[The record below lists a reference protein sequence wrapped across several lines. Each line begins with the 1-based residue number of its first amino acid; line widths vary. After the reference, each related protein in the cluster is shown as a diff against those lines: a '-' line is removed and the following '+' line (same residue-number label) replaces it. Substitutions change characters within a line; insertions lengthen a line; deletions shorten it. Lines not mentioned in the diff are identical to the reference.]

1 MTTSETINDTFSK
14 TIDNLQKLSASA
26 AQAENFLAEHRT
38 TLQTA
43 GLVTAAVLVGGI
55 GGYLLAKGALVL
67 PSVVAAKGGIAAAPT
82 LATQAATSTGATTL
96 PATATLV
103 NNSIAGGTLLAGKIA
118 ALFHSISANAAPLT
132 AGAIG
137 GGAAGVGATR
147 YQVRQV
153 KATLAEQI
161 AQTIAAQAER
171 SQLVQ
176 ALTAAKA
183 NLDELQA
190 KLATPPAQQ
199 TQSVTQPTEQPARDS
214 LDTIKGIGRVFA
226 QKLNAAGIYTF
237 ADLAAQTP
245 ESLHGI
251 IGTTRAGNM
260 FQPAD
265 WIAQAQQ
272 IVASRT
278 A

>member
-1 MTTSETINDTFSK
+1 MTTSEAVQDTFNKSVE
-14 TIDNLQKLSASA
+14 NLQKLSATVL
-26 AQAENFLAEHRT
+26 QAESFLAERRT
-38 TLQTA
+38 MLQTA
-43 GLVTAAVLVGGI
+43 GLVTAAVVVGGF
-55 GGYLLAKGALVL
+55 GGYLLAKSALVI
-67 PSVVAAKGGIAAAPT
+67 PGIAVAKGGIAAAPAV
-82 LATQAATSTGATTL
+82 ATQAATGGSA
-96 PATATLV
+96 ATLV
-103 NNSIAGGTLLAGKIA
+103 NNSITGGTLLAGKIA

-161 AQTIAAQAER
+161 AQTVAAEAER
-171 SQLVQ
+171 SQLFQ
-176 ALTAAKA
+176 ALSAAKA

-190 KLATPPAQQ
+190 KLATPPVAQPV
-199 TQSVTQPTEQPARDS
+199 SDP

-226 QKLNAAGIYTF
+226 QKLNAAGIHTF

-260 FQPAD
+260 FQPAE

-278 A
+278 ASAPDAI